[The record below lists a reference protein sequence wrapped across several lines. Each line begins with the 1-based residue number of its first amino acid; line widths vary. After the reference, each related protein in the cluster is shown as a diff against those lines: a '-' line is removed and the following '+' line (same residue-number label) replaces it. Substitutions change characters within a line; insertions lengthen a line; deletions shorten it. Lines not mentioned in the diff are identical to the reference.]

1 MTQRIRA
8 NARLEITQVS
18 RVSVGGQLHS
28 EWEITIDGRLSG
40 YVRGVPST
48 ATGGREY
55 VVIAIDHKGRRVY
68 HPVSYSGLDGN
79 VHAVATLLDRAV
91 SL

>member
-1 MTQRIRA
+1 MSNRNQA
-8 NARLEITQVS
+8 KLEVTQVS
-18 RVSVGGQLHS
+18 RVSVCGQLHS
-28 EWEITIDGRLSG
+28 EWNIYVNGTLAG

-55 VVIAIDHKGRRVY
+55 VPIALDHKGRRVY
-68 HPVSYSGLDGN
+68 LSPTFGKEGN
-79 VHAVATLLDRAV
+79 VHALEAIMDLAV